1 MKTRIL
7 PGWLFGMVLA
17 VASAASGCARDG
29 LSPSTKASSSA
40 PATTATSAA
49 NTSAVPQSSS
59 STPAAP
65 GKPSDPSQPPRISV
79 SPWTHE
85 IQKLVQAGVEE
96 RVITSYITN
105 SAGMFNLTA
114 DQIIYLKSA
123 GVSPRVLGVM
133 LQHDQQLFTSAGLMP
148 PPAAAPAGLIATFA
162 SPGGSPVVANDE
174 YQDQELLAPDDT
186 YYAPEQPEGIGPVRA
201 RYAVKLNDPIIML
214 RVPTL
219 TVPCW

>member
-40 PATTATSAA
+40 PATAATSAA
-49 NTSAVPQSSS
+49 
-59 STPAAP
+59 PAAP
-65 GKPSDPSQPPRISV
+65 GKPSDPSPPPRISV
-79 SPWTHE
+79 SPWAHE

-105 SAGMFNLTA
+105 SAGMFTA
-114 DQIIYLKSA
+114 D
-123 GVSPRVLGVM
+123 
-133 LQHDQQLFTSAGLMP
+133 
-148 PPAAAPAGLIATFA
+148 
-162 SPGGSPVVANDE
+162 
-174 YQDQELLAPDDT
+174 
-186 YYAPEQPEGIGPVRA
+186 YAPEQPEGIGPVRA

>member
-1 MKTRIL
+1 M
-7 PGWLFGMVLA
+7 
-17 VASAASGCARDG
+17 
-29 LSPSTKASSSA
+29 
-40 PATTATSAA
+40 
-49 NTSAVPQSSS
+49 
-59 STPAAP
+59 
-65 GKPSDPSQPPRISV
+65 
-79 SPWTHE
+79 
-85 IQKLVQAGVEE
+85 QAGVEE
-96 RVITSYITN
+96 RVITSHITN

-123 GVSPRVLGVM
+123 GVSPQVLGVM

>member
-1 MKTRIL
+1 MKTWIL

-17 VASAASGCARDG
+17 VASAASGCAQEG
-29 LSPSTKASSSA
+29 LNAPSPTSSSDAGRATVPVANTGAAPQPSSTA
-40 PATTATSAA
+40 PAAT
-49 NTSAVPQSSS
+49 
-59 STPAAP
+59 
-65 GKPSDPSQPPRISV
+65 GKPSDQTLPPRISL
-79 SPWTHE
+79 SPWSKE
-85 IQKLVQAGVEE
+85 IQKLVRAGVEE

-114 DQIIYLKSA
+114 DQIIYLKNA
-123 GVSPRVLGVM
+123 GVSPRVLNVM
-133 LQHDQQLFTSAGLMP
+133 MQHDQQLFSSAGLMP
-148 PPAAAPAGLIATFA
+148 PPAVAPAGLIATFTT
-162 SPGGSPVVANDE
+162 PGGSPAVANDASR
-174 YQDQELLAPDDT
+174 DQELLFPDDT

>member
-29 LSPSTKASSSA
+29 LNTSTKASSSD
-40 PATTATSAA
+40 PATAATSAA
-49 NTSAVPQSSS
+49 NTSAAPQSSS
-59 STPAAP
+59 ATPAAP
-65 GKPSDPSQPPRISV
+65 GKPSDPSPPPRISV
-79 SPWTHE
+79 SLWAHE

-114 DQIIYLKSA
+114 DQIIYLRNA
-123 GVSPRVLGVM
+123 GVSSRVLSVM
-133 LQHDQQLFTSAGLMP
+133 IQHDQQLFSSAGLMP

-162 SPGGSPVVANDE
+162 SPDGSPVVTNDE
-174 YQDQELLAPDDT
+174 SPTLEPVFPDDS

>member
-7 PGWLFGMVLA
+7 PGWLFGILLA
-17 VASAASGCARDG
+17 AAAAASGFSQNV
-29 LSPSTKASSSA
+29 LNTTPKASSSD
-40 PATTATSAA
+40 PAAAATSAA
-49 NTSAVPQSSS
+49 NTSAAPQYSSA
-59 STPAAP
+59 TPAAP
-65 GKPSDPSQPPRISV
+65 AKPSDPSQPPRISV

-85 IQKLVQAGVEE
+85 IQKLVQAGVQE

-114 DQIIYLKSA
+114 DQIIYLKTA
-123 GVSPRVLGVM
+123 GVSPRVLSVM
-133 LQHDQQLFTSAGLMP
+133 LQHDQQLFSSAGLMP
-148 PPAAAPAGLIATFA
+148 PPAAAPAGLLATFA
-162 SPGGSPVVANDE
+162 TPGGSPVLANDE
-174 YQDQELLAPDDT
+174 SPALEPVFPDDS
-186 YYAPEQPEGIGPVRA
+186 YYAPEQPEDIGPVRA

>member
-49 NTSAVPQSSS
+49 NTSAAPQSSS
-59 STPAAP
+59 AAPAAP
-65 GKPSDPSQPPRISV
+65 GKPSDQLLPPRISV
-79 SPWTHE
+79 SPWAHE

-105 SAGMFNLTA
+105 SAGMFTA
-114 DQIIYLKSA
+114 D
-123 GVSPRVLGVM
+123 
-133 LQHDQQLFTSAGLMP
+133 
-148 PPAAAPAGLIATFA
+148 
-162 SPGGSPVVANDE
+162 
-174 YQDQELLAPDDT
+174 
-186 YYAPEQPEGIGPVRA
+186 YAPEQPEGIGPVRA